1 MKINKLLTVIL
12 SLLAIN
18 TIASANTFYRLD
30 SALKIPSP
38 TNPSWDYL
46 TFDNVNNRLF
56 IARRE
61 DGILIYNPNTKKIE
75 GAVEN
80 TSDGNS
86 TVLVPELDRGYTIN
100 EDGTTTIFTLST
112 LKTLERKKFGEDAD
126 NGFYDSLTHQILI
139 TQGDSSQITFF
150 DTRTNEVTGTLKI
163 DSKSIEGTAPDGEGN
178 YFIALRDKNKVIKVN
193 AINHT
198 LISTWDIQGHT
209 LPNSVTYD
217 MQNKRLFVT
226 TRGNNPALLVFD
238 PKSGNVVASE
248 TIGRG
253 NDQIIFDPETKKIY
267 TANGFDATVVIIQQ
281 VDANTYKLSEA
292 PTTRPY
298 ARTMALDKKTKTLYL
313 TTAEGTV
320 DVSKKWKKE
329 IAPFYPN
336 TYFKNTF
343 TLLTYTQQ

>member
-1 MKINKLLTVIL
+1 
-12 SLLAIN
+12 
-18 TIASANTFYRLD
+18 
-30 SALKIPSP
+30 
-38 TNPSWDYL
+38 
-46 TFDNVNNRLF
+46 
-56 IARRE
+56 
-61 DGILIYNPNTKKIE
+61 
-75 GAVEN
+75 
-80 TSDGNS
+80 
-86 TVLVPELDRGYTIN
+86 
-100 EDGTTTIFTLST
+100 
-112 LKTLERKKFGEDAD
+112 
-126 NGFYDSLTHQILI
+126 
-139 TQGDSSQITFF
+139 
-150 DTRTNEVTGTLKI
+150 
-163 DSKSIEGTAPDGEGN
+163 
-178 YFIALRDKNKVIKVN
+178 
-193 AINHT
+193 
-198 LISTWDIQGHT
+198 
-209 LPNSVTYD
+209 